1 MRQGNLEDFFNLRGR
16 AVNSSSQNAEIHPI
30 RDIPNQLELRLPHHT
45 KALWRFLQPRLLELS
60 TGMKDKPEDFL
71 EILCDFVVETR
82 LQTRRNLNVGGW
94 VYFLE
99 LFVRY
104 KSE

>member
-1 MRQGNLEDFFNLRGR
+1 M
-16 AVNSSSQNAEIHPI
+16 NSSSKNEEIHPI
-30 RDIPNQLELRLPHHT
+30 RDIPNQPELRLPHHT
-45 KALWRFLQPRLLELS
+45 KALWRFLQPRLLGLS
-60 TGMKDKPEDFL
+60 VGMKDKFEDFI

-82 LQTRRNLNVGGW
+82 LQTRRNVNLEGW

-104 KSE
+104 MSE